1 MLERKMELINEQQE
15 ISKHKTSY
23 AVLCRLCTRRGGG
36 RGKGREF
43 TVLFL
48 VGVICVNSIES
59 LYRFNAKAR

>member
-1 MLERKMELINEQQE
+1 MNSKRYLNTRQVMLF
-15 ISKHKTSY
+15 Y
-23 AVLCRLCTRRGGG
+23 ADYVQKRGGG

-48 VGVICVNSIES
+48 VGVICVNSLES